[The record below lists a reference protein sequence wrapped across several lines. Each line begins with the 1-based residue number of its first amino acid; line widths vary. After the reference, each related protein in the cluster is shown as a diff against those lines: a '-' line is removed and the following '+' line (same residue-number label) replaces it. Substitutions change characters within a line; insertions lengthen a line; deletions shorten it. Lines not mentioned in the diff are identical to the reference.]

1 MEYLWNT
8 YFGWFIAAIVIAVL
22 ITIISLIVILVNDLE
37 IDEYFGNIGDF
48 FGEKLGL
55 LIFLIVMLVLIGLGG
70 WLLSWLSQLASWL
83 HWLGVLH
90 WTNGLILLGGIAA
103 GVLLVLLIF
112 LIRFIFQAIQ
122 GNVSFGGSG
131 IIDYEECTVTEL
143 KEYCKLYGHRGYSKM
158 NKAELIALLE
168 SENDEDKD
176 EYEDEKEETEDE
188 IEEKQKR
195 KNDTKQTTKTNNSQ
209 IPTIK
214 IADIAGLDEAKKA
227 LEERVILPLKHKEL
241 YDKYGKSVGG
251 GILLFGLPGTGKTMF
266 AQAVATE
273 LDAKFFSIKC
283 SDIESKWT
291 GEAEQNV
298 KKIFTDAKK
307 CDKSVIFFD
316 EFDSLGKR
324 RNSENE
330 SGSNTVQEILT
341 QMQGVEKSTNMLL
354 VIAATNCPWAID
366 GALLRPGRFNE
377 KIYIPLPDQEAR
389 LFILNK
395 SLKKCP
401 FATDVKIENIAKRL
415 DGFSGA
421 DMVEFCE
428 KIKMLLIRKE
438 IAKDRPI
445 ITNEDIEAILKT
457 SKTSILTNDIA
468 NMEKFLKNA

>member
-8 YFGWFIAAIVIAVL
+8 YLGWFIAAIVIAAL
-22 ITIISLIVILVNDLE
+22 IAIISLIIILVNDLE
-37 IDEYFGNIGDF
+37 IDEYFGEIGEF
-48 FGEKLGL
+48 FSEKIWL
-55 LIFLIVMLVLIGLGG
+55 LIFLIIMLVLIGLGG
-70 WLLSWLSQLASWL
+70 WLLSWLHQLASWL

-90 WTNGLILLGGIAA
+90 WTNGLILLGGIVA

-112 LIRFIFQAIQ
+112 LIKFIVEAIQ
-122 GNVSFGGSG
+122 DNVSFGEGSV
-131 IIDYEECTVTEL
+131 DYEECTVAEL
-143 KEYCKLYGHRGYSKM
+143 KEYCKLYGYKGYYKM
-158 NKAELIALLE
+158 NKSELIALLE
-168 SENDEDKD
+168 SEDDNDEDN
-176 EYEDEKEETEDE
+176 EKEEVEDE
-188 IEEKQKR
+188 TEEKPKR
-195 KNDTKQTTKTNNSQ
+195 KINTKPTKIGNSQ

-214 IADIAGLDEAKKA
+214 LADIAGLDEAKKA

-273 LDAKFFSIKC
+273 LDAKFFSVKC

-307 CDKSVIFFD
+307 CDKAVIFFD

-330 SGSNTVQEILT
+330 GGSNTVQEILT

-401 FATDVKIENIAKRL
+401 FAADVSIENIAKRL
-415 DGFSGA
+415 DGFSCA

-438 IAKDRPI
+438 IAKDNPI
-445 ITNEDIEAILKT
+445 ITNEEIEAALKT
-457 SKTSILTNDIA
+457 SKTSILANDIA
-468 NMEKFLKNA
+468 NMDKFLKNA